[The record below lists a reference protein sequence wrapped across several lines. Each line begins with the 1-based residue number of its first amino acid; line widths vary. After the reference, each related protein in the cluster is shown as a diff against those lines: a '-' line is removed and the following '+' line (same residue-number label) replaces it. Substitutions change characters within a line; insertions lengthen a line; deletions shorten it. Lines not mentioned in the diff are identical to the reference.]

1 MVRSVLLMLSG
12 PSGVGKTTL
21 ARRLLAENPNL
32 SRVVTCT
39 TRTPR
44 ESETD
49 GVDYQFLD
57 EVEFKRRVEARKFLE
72 HAEVYGK
79 RYGTLR
85 CDVLKLLE
93 SGGNVLLVNDVQGA
107 LAVHALAT
115 TDELLER
122 ALVSVY
128 IVTST
133 MEELR
138 IRLERRGQD
147 RPEVI
152 TKRLLVAE
160 AEMARAKEF
169 NHVIVSGTMED
180 DWLQV
185 QAIYEQACNE

>member
-1 MVRSVLLMLSG
+1 MRSVFLMLSG

-107 LAVHALAT
+107 LAVHALTT

>member
-1 MVRSVLLMLSG
+1 MRSVFLMLSG

-107 LAVHALAT
+107 LAVHALTT

-152 TKRLLVAE
+152 TKRLLLAE

-185 QAIYEQACNE
+185 QAIYEQAYNE